1 MNKINIKSLIS
12 FILIF
17 VFAGISGAQLD
28 RSVEPQPGPPFKMSI
43 PKIERA
49 TLDNGLRVVLVEHR
63 ELPVVQ
69 VQFVLR
75 SGADADNTEKAGVA
89 RLTADMLDE
98 GTKNRTSLQIAD
110 ELDFIGA
117 SVATSATYDASIGSL
132 LTLKEHLPKAMTIL
146 SDIILYPNFPEN
158 EFERLK
164 SELLTDLLAQKVR
177 TDIIAGNIFNAKIFG
192 SQHSYS
198 QSIDGSE
205 ETVQKIILNDIKEFY
220 NKHYS
225 PNNASI
231 IIVGDITK
239 NEAVAV
245 VKKFFGKWEK
255 KEIAQLKLFN
265 PQISTENKIY
275 LMNKDNAPQSQIRIG
290 NIGIER
296 RSPDFYAV
304 NILNQILGASNGR
317 LFLNLRE
324 AKGYT
329 YGAYSNFAMRKSAG
343 PFTAYAGVKTEVTD
357 SALIEFIKEF
367 NRLRD
372 ELVPQAEFDMYKTA
386 VIQRLPR
393 IFETPTQIAGQL
405 MALELFN
412 LPDDFFSTLVDKY
425 KAITPVDIKRVA
437 QKYLHPKNLT
447 VVVVGDGKK
456 IKEKIEKLGLGKIIL
471 CDETGKEL

>member
-1 MNKINIKSLIS
+1 MNKIYLKSVVS

-17 VFAGISGAQLD
+17 VLVGFAVAQLD
-28 RSVEPQPGPPFKMSI
+28 RSVEPQPGPSFKMSI

-49 TLDNGLRVVLVEHR
+49 TLDNGLRIVIVEHR

-75 SGADADNTEKAGVA
+75 SGADADISEKAGVA
-89 RLTADMLDE
+89 SLTADMLDE
-98 GTKNRTSLQIAD
+98 GTKTRTALQIAD

-117 SVATSATYDASIGSL
+117 SAATSANYDASIGSL
-132 LTLKEHLPKAMTIL
+132 LTLKEHLSKAMEIF
-146 SDIILYPNFPEN
+146 SDIILNPNFPEN

-177 TDIIAGNIFNAKIFG
+177 PDIIAGNIFNAKVFG
-192 SQHSYS
+192 SQNPYS

-205 ETVQKIILNDIKEFY
+205 ETVKDISLNDIKDFY
-220 NKHYS
+220 GKYYA
-225 PNNASI
+225 PNNASV

-239 NEAVAV
+239 SEAVAV
-245 VKKFFGKWEK
+245 VKQFFGHWKK
-255 KEIAQLKLFN
+255 KEISPLKLFN

-275 LMNKDNAPQSQIRIG
+275 LINKDNAPQSQIRIG

-329 YGAYSNFAMRKSAG
+329 YGAYANFAMRKSAG
-343 PFTAYAGVKTEVTD
+343 PFVAYAGVKTEVTD
-357 SALIEFIKEF
+357 SALVEFFKEI
-367 NRLRD
+367 NRIRD
-372 ELVPQAEFDMYKTA
+372 EIVSDTEFELYKTA

-393 IFETPTQIAGQL
+393 IFETPAQIAGQL

-412 LPDDFFSTLVDKY
+412 LPDDFFSTLVEKY
-425 KAITPVDIKRVA
+425 KAITPIDIQRAA

-447 VVVVGDGKK
+447 VVIVGDVKS
-456 IKEKIEKLGLGKIIL
+456 IKEKIEKLGFGKIIL

>member
-1 MNKINIKSLIS
+1 MNKIYLKSVVS

-17 VFAGISGAQLD
+17 VLVGFAVAQLD
-28 RSVEPQPGPPFKMSI
+28 RSVEPQSGPSFKMSI

-49 TLDNGLRVVLVEHR
+49 TLENGLRIVIVEHR

-69 VQFVLR
+69 VQFVIR
-75 SGADADNTEKAGVA
+75 SGADAGISEKAGVA
-89 RLTADMLDE
+89 SLTADMLDE
-98 GTKNRTSLQIAD
+98 GTKTKTALQIAD

-117 SVATSATYDASIGSL
+117 SAATSANYDASVGSL
-132 LTLKEHLPKAMTIL
+132 LTLKEHLSKAMTIF
-146 SDIILYPNFPEN
+146 SDIILNPDFPEN

-177 TDIIAGNIFNAKIFG
+177 PDIIAGNIFNAKVFG
-192 SQHSYS
+192 SQNPYS

-205 ETVQKIILNDIKEFY
+205 ETVKNITLNDLKEFY
-220 NKHYS
+220 GKYYA
-225 PNNASI
+225 PNNASV

-239 NEAVAV
+239 TEVVAV
-245 VKKFFGKWEK
+245 VKQFFGNWKK
-255 KEIAQLKLFN
+255 KEIPPLKLFN

-275 LMNKDNAPQSQIRIG
+275 LINKDNAPQSQIRIG
-290 NIGIER
+290 NVGIER
-296 RSPDFYAV
+296 GSPDFYAV
-304 NILNQILGASNGR
+304 NILNQIIGASNGR

-329 YGAYSNFAMRKSAG
+329 YGAYANFAMRKSAG

-357 SALIEFIKEF
+357 SALVEFFKEI
-367 NRLRD
+367 NRIRD
-372 ELVPQAEFDMYKTA
+372 ELVSDVEFDLYKTA

-393 IFETPTQIAGQL
+393 IFETPAQIAGQL

-412 LPDDFFSTLVDKY
+412 LPDDFFSTLVEKY
-425 KAITPVDIKRVA
+425 KAITPIDIQRAA

-447 VVVVGDGKK
+447 VVIVGDVKN
-456 IKEKIEKLGLGKIIL
+456 IKEKIEKLGFGKIIL